1 MKKKKTQRASTITL
15 KRTIG
20 GRTLSAVIPARWD
33 AEVEDYTASADAA
46 HAGELAVAVELA
58 RTGPIHGEAF
68 SWMRRC
74 IGLSARK
81 LAEILDVR
89 HETISRWENGAA
101 PVDRAAWLVLGD
113 LVLDHAGAHAP
124 TMERAERLAARKRP
138 PSRTVVAVAT

>member
-1 MKKKKTQRASTITL
+1 MKKKVPRASTITL
-15 KRTIG
+15 KRSIA

-33 AEVEDYTASADAA
+33 AEVEDYTAAADDAR
-46 HAGELAVAVELA
+46 AGELAIAVELA

-81 LAEILDVR
+81 LAELLDVR

-124 TMERAERLAARKRP
+124 TMERAERLTARKRP